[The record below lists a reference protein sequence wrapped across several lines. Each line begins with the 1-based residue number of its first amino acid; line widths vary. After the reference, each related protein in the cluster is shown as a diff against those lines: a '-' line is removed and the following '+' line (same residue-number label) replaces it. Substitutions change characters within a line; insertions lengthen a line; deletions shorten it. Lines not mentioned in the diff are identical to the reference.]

1 MRRQKGVH
9 VSAFLPGSRRTE
21 FTRAEN
27 CHAVPDACSLPR
39 VRHSACGVHY
49 LVARGASR
57 RMPKNKKPGR
67 RNSARVGISMV
78 RRQGFE
84 PWTLGLRVP
93 CSGQL
98 S

>member
-1 MRRQKGVH
+1 M
-9 VSAFLPGSRRTE
+9 LPL
-21 FTRAEN
+21 
-27 CHAVPDACSLPR
+27 HIK
-39 VRHSACGVHY
+39 
-49 LVARGASR
+49 GASHSVSMDR
-57 RMPKNKKPGR
+57 GRCVQPGHHKRMEARKPYDTSSYEKPGQIPVR
-67 RNSARVGISMV
+67 FNLV

>member
-1 MRRQKGVH
+1 MGDTGVSSLLPQQTKKTRQALTYR
-9 VSAFLPGSRRTE
+9 VS
-21 FTRAEN
+21 
-27 CHAVPDACSLPR
+27 H
-39 VRHSACGVHY
+39 
-49 LVARGASR
+49 
-57 RMPKNKKPGR
+57 KQ
-67 RNSARVGISMV
+67 MV